1 MRRRKFLGLFGATAA
16 TPFLPAP
23 AMAAAAKAPY
33 GPAAV
38 HAAIYHAK
46 TRAVFSV
53 WGLAKA
59 ANLPLESAEALMGDL
74 ARRGVLG
81 PMQGTTF
88 GGRWAASRPTSRN
101 TRERWRRPGP
111 GTDQHDNEKERRLE
125 GGTHGPARHEER
137 SPVVVADVEARHH
150 EPGRFLVVDVDSDL
164 GAVGRI
170 PVDGGDHHQ
179 WHE

>member
-1 MRRRKFLGLFGATAA
+1 MKRRRFLSLFGATAA

-88 GGRWAASRPTSRN
+88 GGRWAASRIMETDALALKKAADRAQAH
-101 TRERWRRPGP
+101 RGRRAPQDTPQRAGQAPGSVLHCRLRRSF
-111 GTDQHDNEKERRLE
+111 GTWSSGH
-125 GGTHGPARHEER
+125 
-137 SPVVVADVEARHH
+137 
-150 EPGRFLVVDVDSDL
+150 RF
-164 GAVGRI
+164 
-170 PVDGGDHHQ
+170 PQ
-179 WHE
+179 